1 LLSGAAAVADRYQPG
16 AAARESF
23 VNMPIELAPVVNHK
37 PATSRRSGMF
47 RALSHRNYR
56 LFWTGAFLSN
66 VGTWMQ
72 AVAQGWLVLQLTNS
86 PFWLGLDAFMA
97 TAPAFIF
104 TLLGGVF
111 ADLIDRRRLLIYTQV
126 VAGLAALGLAA
137 LVATEV
143 VDRWMVLGFSF
154 VTGCCMALA
163 SPSYL
168 AMTYD
173 LVGREDLANA
183 IAMNST
189 QFQLSRVVGPALAGV
204 AFRVFGLAGCFLANG
219 LSFIAVVAALWM
231 VRTERHSNSAAH
243 SVKDRR
249 ALWRDLIEGFSYVR
263 NRPRVSSLLLLAAVN
278 SFFGAPYFTMV
289 PIYARDIFHLG
300 ETGLALMMGIA
311 GAGAFLG
318 ALLVAYLG
326 DFRRK
331 GWFVLGG
338 AIIFGLCIT
347 GFALSSR
354 LTLSLVFLFGL
365 GFALVVSVSL
375 TNTLLQKLVTDQMRG
390 RVMSMFIL
398 SFMGTMPIGNI
409 LAGSA
414 SSHYGPQITLAV
426 GGLVVTIVGMGVS
439 IFNKRLRELH

>member
-1 LLSGAAAVADRYQPG
+1 
-16 AAARESF
+16 
-23 VNMPIELAPVVNHK
+23 MPTDIAPVVDK
-37 PATSRRSGMF
+37 PATRRSSGMF
-47 RALSHRNYR
+47 RALSHRDFR

-66 VGTWMQ
+66 IGTWMQ

-97 TAPAFIF
+97 TAPAVIF

-111 ADLIDRRRLLIYTQV
+111 ADLIDRRRLLLYTQV
-126 VAGLAALGLAA
+126 GAGMAALGLAT
-137 LVATEV
+137 LVATHV
-143 VDRWMVLGFSF
+143 VNRWMVLGFSF

-204 AFRVFGLAGCFLANG
+204 AFRVFGLAGCFYANG
-219 LSFIAVVAALWM
+219 LSFVAVVIALWK
-231 VRTERHSNSAAH
+231 VRPAHYSGSNAH
-243 SVKDRR
+243 SMKDRR
-249 ALWRDLIEGFSYVR
+249 ALWRDLIDGLRYVR
-263 NRPRVSSLLLLAAVN
+263 TRPRVSSLLLLSAVN
-278 SFFGAPYFTMV
+278 SLFGAPYFSMV

-300 ETGLALMMGIA
+300 ETGLALMMGTA
-311 GAGAFLG
+311 GGGAFFG
-318 ALLVAYLG
+318 ALLIAYLG

-331 GWFVLGG
+331 GWLVLFG
-338 AIIFGLCIT
+338 AIVFGIGII
-347 GFALSSR
+347 GFALSSQ
-354 LTLSLVFLFGL
+354 LALSLLSLFTL
-365 GFALVVSVSL
+365 GFAIVVSVAT
-375 TNTLLQKLVTDQMRG
+375 TNTLLQKLVTDEMRG

-409 LAGSA
+409 LAGTA
-414 SSHYGPQITLAV
+414 SNHFGPPRTLAV
-426 GGLVVTIVGMGVS
+426 GGFVIATVATSVT
-439 IFNKRLRELH
+439 IFNKRLRDLY

>member
-1 LLSGAAAVADRYQPG
+1 
-16 AAARESF
+16 
-23 VNMPIELAPVVNHK
+23 MPTEIAPALNST
-37 PATSRRSGMF
+37 PATARRGGMF
-47 RALSHRNYR
+47 RALSHRNFR
-56 LFWTGAFLSN
+56 VFWIGAFLSN

-97 TAPAFIF
+97 TAPGFIF

-111 ADLIDRRRLLIYTQV
+111 ADLIDRRRLLLYTQV
-126 VAGLAALGLAA
+126 IAGLAALGLAA
-137 LVATEV
+137 LVATAV

-183 IAMNST
+183 VAMNST

-204 AFRVFGLAGCFLANG
+204 AFRVFGLAGCFFANG
-219 LSFIAVVAALWM
+219 LSFIFVVGALWM
-231 VRTERHSNSAAH
+231 VRTEHHTNAPAH
-243 SVKDRR
+243 SVSDRR

-263 NRPRVSSLLLLAAVN
+263 NRPRVSSLLVLSAVN
-278 SFFGAPYFTMV
+278 SFFGAPYFSMV

-300 ETGLALMMGIA
+300 ETGLALMMGTA
-311 GAGAFLG
+311 GGGAFVG

-326 DFRRK
+326 DFRKK

-338 AIIFGLCIT
+338 SIAFGLCIM

-354 LTLSLVFLFGL
+354 LTLSLMFLFGL
-365 GFALVVSVSL
+365 GFALVISVAT
-375 TNTLLQKLVTDQMRG
+375 TNTLLQKLVTDKMRG
-390 RVMSMFIL
+390 RVMSMFLL

-409 LAGSA
+409 LAGTA
-414 SSHYGPQITLAV
+414 SNHFGPQRVLAF
-426 GGLVVTIVGMGVS
+426 GGLIVMMMGTAVS

>member
-1 LLSGAAAVADRYQPG
+1 
-16 AAARESF
+16 
-23 VNMPIELAPVVNHK
+23 MPSEIAPAIGSK
-37 PATSRRSGMF
+37 PAIRRSGMF
-47 RALSHRNYR
+47 RALSHRDFR
-56 LFWTGAFLSN
+56 LFLAGAFLSN
-66 VGTWMQ
+66 IGTWMQ
-72 AVAQGWLVLQLTNS
+72 AVAQGWLVLYLTNS

-97 TAPAFIF
+97 TSPAFVF

-111 ADLIDRRRLLIYTQV
+111 ADLIDRRRLLIITQIG
-126 VAGLAALGLAA
+126 AGLAALGLAT
-137 LVATEV
+137 LVATNV
-143 VDRWMVLGFSF
+143 VNRWMVLGFSF
-154 VTGCCMALA
+154 MTGCCMALA

-204 AFRVFGLAGCFLANG
+204 AFRVFGLAGCFFANG
-219 LSFIAVVAALWM
+219 LSFIAVVASLWR
-231 VRTERHSNSAAH
+231 VRPQHNSNVPTH
-243 SVKDRR
+243 SVKDRG
-249 ALWRDLIEGFSYVR
+249 ALWRDLVEGFRYVR

-278 SFFGAPYFTMV
+278 SLFGAPYFSMV

-300 ETGLALMMGIA
+300 ETGLALMMGTA
-311 GAGAFLG
+311 GGGAFMG

-326 DFRRK
+326 DFKRK

-338 AIIFGLCIT
+338 AMIFGLCIM

-354 LTLSLVFLFGL
+354 LALSLLSLFGL
-365 GFALVVSVSL
+365 GFALVLSVAL

-398 SFMGTMPIGNI
+398 SFMGTMPIGSI
-409 LAGSA
+409 LAGTA
-414 SSHYGPQITLAV
+414 SNHFGPQRTLAT
-426 GGLVVTIVGMGVS
+426 GGLIVTTVAAGVS
-439 IFNKRLRELH
+439 IFNKRLRALH

>member
-1 LLSGAAAVADRYQPG
+1 
-16 AAARESF
+16 
-23 VNMPIELAPVVNHK
+23 MPTEFAPVVSQK
-37 PATSRRSGMF
+37 ASSARRSGMF

-97 TAPAFIF
+97 TAPGFVF

-111 ADLIDRRRLLIYTQV
+111 ADRIDRRRLLLYTQV
-126 VAGLAALGLAA
+126 VAGLAALGLAT
-137 LVATEV
+137 LVATGV
-143 VDRWMVLGFSF
+143 VNRWMVLGFSF

-168 AMTYD
+168 ALTYD

-183 IAMNST
+183 IALNST
-189 QFQLSRVVGPALAGV
+189 QFQLSRVVGPTLAGV
-204 AFRVFGLAGCFLANG
+204 AFRVFGLAGCFYANG
-219 LSFIAVVAALWM
+219 VSFIAVVTALWM
-231 VRTERHSNSAAH
+231 VRMERHANPSARAL
-243 SVKDRR
+243 KGRP
-249 ALWRDLIEGFSYVR
+249 ALWRDLLEGFRYVR
-263 NRPRVSSLLLLAAVN
+263 NRPRVSSLLLLAAIN
-278 SFFGAPYFTMV
+278 SLFGAPYFTLV

-300 ETGLALMMGIA
+300 ATGLAVMMGTA
-311 GAGAFLG
+311 GGGAFLG

-338 AIIFGLCIT
+338 AMMFGLCIM

-354 LTLSLVFLFGL
+354 LTFSLLFLFGL
-365 GFALVVSVSL
+365 GFALVVSIAI

-409 LAGSA
+409 LAGTVSN
-414 SSHYGPQITLAV
+414 HFGPQHTLAV
-426 GGLVVTIVGMGVS
+426 GGFVVTMVALGVS
-439 IFNKRLRELH
+439 IFNKRLRELY

>member
-1 LLSGAAAVADRYQPG
+1 MPSEFVQVAP
-16 AAARESF
+16 
-23 VNMPIELAPVVNHK
+23 K
-37 PATSRRSGMF
+37 TSTARRSGMF
-47 RALSHRNYR
+47 RALSNPNYR

-97 TAPAFIF
+97 TAPGFVL

-111 ADLIDRRRLLIYTQV
+111 ADLIDRRRLLLYTQV
-126 VAGLAALGLAA
+126 VAGIAALGLAA
-137 LVATEV
+137 LVATNV
-143 VDRWMVLGFSF
+143 VNRGMVLGFSF
-154 VTGCCMALA
+154 VTGCCMSLA

-204 AFRVFGLAGCFLANG
+204 AFRVFGLAGCFFANG

-231 VRTERHSNSAAH
+231 VRTQPRTNVPAH
-243 SVKDRR
+243 SMRDRR

-278 SFFGAPYFTMV
+278 SLFGAPYFSMV
-289 PIYARDIFHLG
+289 PIYARDIFRLG
-300 ETGLALMMGIA
+300 ETGLALLMGVA
-311 GAGAFLG
+311 GIGALSG

-338 AIIFGLCIT
+338 AITFGLSIT
-347 GFALSSR
+347 GFALSTR
-354 LTLSLVFLFGL
+354 LKLSLLFLL
-365 GFALVVSVSL
+365 GVGFSLVVSVSL

-398 SFMGTMPIGNI
+398 SFMGTLPIGNI
-409 LAGSA
+409 VAGTA
-414 SSHYGPQITLAV
+414 SNHFGPPRTLAV
-426 GGLVVTIVGMGVS
+426 GGLTVATVATIVS
-439 IFNKRLRELH
+439 IFNKRLRDLH

>member
-1 LLSGAAAVADRYQPG
+1 
-16 AAARESF
+16 
-23 VNMPIELAPVVNHK
+23 MPSEIAPVIPSK
-37 PATSRRSGMF
+37 PSPRRGGMF
-47 RALSHRNYR
+47 RALSHRNFR
-56 LFWTGAFLSN
+56 LFWIGAFLSN

-86 PFWLGLDAFMA
+86 AFWLGLDAFMA
-97 TAPAFIF
+97 TAPGFLF

-111 ADLIDRRRLLIYTQV
+111 ADLIDRRRLLLYTQV
-126 VAGLAALGLAA
+126 VAGITALALAS
-137 LVATEV
+137 LVATGAV
-143 VDRWMVLGFSF
+143 NRWMVLGFSF

-204 AFRVFGLAGCFLANG
+204 AFRVFGLAGCFFANG
-219 LSFIAVVAALWM
+219 VSFVFVVLSLWM
-231 VRTERHSNSAAH
+231 VRPEHNPSTAAH
-243 SVKDRR
+243 PVSDRR
-249 ALWRDLIEGFSYVR
+249 ALWRDLVEGVRYVR
-263 NRPRVSSLLLLAAVN
+263 NRPRVSSLLILSAVN
-278 SFFGAPYFTMV
+278 SLFGAPYFSMV
-289 PIYARDIFHLG
+289 PIYARDIFQLG
-300 ETGLALMMGIA
+300 ETGLAVMMGVA

-331 GWFVLGG
+331 GWLVLGG
-338 AIIFGLCIT
+338 AIVFGLSIT

-354 LTLSLVFLFGL
+354 LTFSLMFLFAL
-365 GFALVVSVSL
+365 GFAVVVSVAT

-414 SSHYGPQITLAV
+414 STQFGPQRTLAV
-426 GGLVVTIVGMGVS
+426 GGLVVTLVATGVA